1 MAWECI
7 IFSHLDCMRDGC
19 CRKCKRYKTCTSN
32 LRCDNDPTKC
42 GVYKNIDVDMRLL
55 LKD

>member
-19 CRKCKRYKTCTSN
+19 CRKCKHYKTSTSN

>member
-19 CRKCKRYKTCTSN
+19 CRNCKHYKTCTSS

-42 GVYKNIDVDMRLL
+42 GVYKNIDVNMRLL
-55 LKD
+55 MKD

>member
-1 MAWECI
+1 MPWECI

-19 CRKCKRYKTCTSN
+19 CRKCKQYETCKSN
-32 LRCDNDPTKC
+32 LRCDSDPKKC
-42 GVYKNIDVDMRLL
+42 GVYKNIEIDMRLL